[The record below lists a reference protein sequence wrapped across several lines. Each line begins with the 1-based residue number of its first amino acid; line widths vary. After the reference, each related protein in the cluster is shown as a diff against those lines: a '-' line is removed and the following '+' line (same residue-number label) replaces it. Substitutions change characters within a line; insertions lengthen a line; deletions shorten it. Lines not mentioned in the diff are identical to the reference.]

1 MEKILNKKKK
11 RIGDLSEDKRV
22 VEIVRDGCLTR
33 ISANK
38 DGTLRIVNSF
48 IDSSGILK
56 ER

>member
-48 IDSSGILK
+48 IDSSGVLK